1 MGLKVNELTK
11 RFDRVVLDRFS
22 YQFEPGHL
30 YVIKGVSGCGKTT
43 LLNILGGLDSDY
55 EGEVSLDGETG
66 REQLTA
72 SVGFV
77 LQESLLIADLTIRD
91 NLLLIRNDAAKIDTV
106 MRRLGVSDLY
116 DKYPDELSG
125 GERQRIAVVRALI
138 VGAKILLADEPTAS
152 LDEANSVE
160 IATLLSEL
168 RKDGCTVI
176 VATHEHYF
184 NELADEILH
193 LDYGRLDRVEVL
205 PETGKEKN
213 QTEAFGRKEG
223 DSKKRTLARRKGC
236 AEKRL
241 KKGENLSLLR
251 IVFVR
256 GKKHWKRASLL
267 PTMILV
273 LLILLFSTV
282 TKQSDAILL
291 GYLEHY
297 YPEDRF
303 NINDKTMERLPEE
316 FKEKMT
322 VYYPYMAQENGVK
335 AFYYA
340 AQEDSILAVKG
351 MLKYGS
357 FPESPE
363 EIIVSYE
370 FAQERFGLIRVEE
383 DIVGKKYT
391 FLGREFVIAGCMHS
405 FEEDIGIGLFFS
417 AEGMFDSD
425 AVYRRFRGSIIFVD
439 YEVLK
444 EIGELGET
452 YYDMYS
458 ASYDGILRDE
468 EARSI
473 LEGDEPDRYTINS
486 IERIMNDTAY
496 AMRMFLLILY
506 FVLIVCF
513 LIVCIFIR
521 SKVEIELFY
530 RSREIGFLQVFRM
543 GKKKLRRMILWE
555 YLVQLAVA
563 VIVPVGVYSVL
574 MVVASLC
581 LNTVMIFDA
590 VHMALVFGLLLLLYV
605 QTLRGAIRKSLK
617 RDVVEL
623 IRA

>member
-1 MGLKVNELTK
+1 
-11 RFDRVVLDRFS
+11 
-22 YQFEPGHL
+22 
-30 YVIKGVSGCGKTT
+30 
-43 LLNILGGLDSDY
+43 
-55 EGEVSLDGETG
+55 
-66 REQLTA
+66 
-72 SVGFV
+72 
-77 LQESLLIADLTIRD
+77 ESLLIADLTIRD

-160 IATLLSEL
+160 IAALLSEL
-168 RKDGCTVI
+168 RNEGCTVI

-193 LDYGRLDRVEVL
+193 LDYGKLEHVEVL
-205 PETGKEKN
+205 SESLEEKN
-213 QTEAFGRKEG
+213 WTEGSGRKTG
-223 DSKKRTLARRKGC
+223 DNKKKTLVKRKGFS
-236 AEKRL
+236 EKRL

-256 GKKHWKRASLL
+256 GKKHWKLSALL
-267 PTMILV
+267 PTMLLV

-297 YPEDRF
+297 YPEALF
-303 NINDKTMERLPEE
+303 SVNEKIMERLPEN

-370 FAQERFGLIRVEE
+370 FAQERIGLIRSAE
-383 DIVGKKYT
+383 DIIGKSYT

-405 FEEDIGIGLFFS
+405 FEEDIDIGFFFS

-425 AVYRRFRGSIIFVD
+425 AVYRRFRGSMIFVD
-439 YEVLK
+439 YEVMI

-452 YYDMYS
+452 Y
-458 ASYDGILRDE
+458 
-468 EARSI
+468 
-473 LEGDEPDRYTINS
+473 
-486 IERIMNDTAY
+486 
-496 AMRMFLLILY
+496 
-506 FVLIVCF
+506 
-513 LIVCIFIR
+513 
-521 SKVEIELFY
+521 
-530 RSREIGFLQVFRM
+530 
-543 GKKKLRRMILWE
+543 
-555 YLVQLAVA
+555 
-563 VIVPVGVYSVL
+563 
-574 MVVASLC
+574 
-581 LNTVMIFDA
+581 
-590 VHMALVFGLLLLLYV
+590 
-605 QTLRGAIRKSLK
+605 
-617 RDVVEL
+617 
-623 IRA
+623 